1 MSFIRTGKENAVPID
16 PAPKITILAINY
28 SLKINFLIKNNKAI
42 ISTLANIIK
51 NINDIFVKKLKSKKL
66 KLSIPYKVE
75 VAVFVSV
82 NIDNLNECSK
92 LKLSK
97 VKILD
102 KTNTAIIKEIKIK
115 NAIFESSSLI
125 LTSEL
130 NKFRLNILIGL
141 TNL

>member
-1 MSFIRTGKENAVPID
+1 
-16 PAPKITILAINY
+16 LAINY